1 LDIAFS
7 AKEGGER
14 VDNGDEGREEGRTVN
29 VPAPGGPMRTI
40 LGAPATAPVTP
51 PTADLAESI
60 ALETAFPVLFSS

>member
-1 LDIAFS
+1 M
-7 AKEGGER
+7 
-14 VDNGDEGREEGRTVN
+14 EEGRTVN

-51 PTADLAESI
+51 PTADWAESI